1 MSKAASSFKE
11 TNVKRL
17 LRGIAAAGKE
27 VASIELIEDG
37 RIRVKLKNGDG
48 AAENDDDI
56 ETAEDLRKL
65 I

>member
-1 MSKAASSFKE
+1 
-11 TNVKRL
+11 
-17 LRGIAAAGKE
+17 

-37 RIRVKLKNGDG
+37 RIRVKLKNSDG